1 MIVAERKLFDDLYAK
16 ARQHKKVLLLGCG
29 TCVTVCMAGGE
40 KEVDILSSQLKLA
53 ARERGDDFEVTTHT
67 IVRQCD
73 DEFFDEE
80 TSRKIAAADAVITL
94 ACGVGVQFCSEKYS
108 GKRVYAG
115 VNTVFYGATV
125 EQGMWEERCAGCGEC
140 IVDKFAGI
148 CPIARCAKSLMN
160 GPCGG
165 SSGGKCEVSK
175 ETDCAWALIVE
186 RMKAL
191 GTLEELSEIT
201 LPKDWSTSRDG
212 GPRRILHESLQ
223 LDKGTEKH
231 G

>member
-16 ARQHKKVLLLGCG
+16 ASRHKKVLLLGCG

-40 KEVDILSSQLKLA
+40 KEVDILNSQLKLA

-80 TSRKIAAADAVITL
+80 TSRKIAAADAVISL
-94 ACGVGVQFCSEKYS
+94 ACGVGIQFCSEKYPE
-108 GKRVYAG
+108 KPVYAG
-115 VNTVFYGATV
+115 VNTVFYGATI
-125 EQGMWEERCAGCGEC
+125 EQGVWAERCAGCGEC
-140 IVDKFAGI
+140 IVDKFGGI
-148 CPIARCAKSLMN
+148 CPVARCSKSLMN

-165 SSGGKCEVSK
+165 TSDGKCEVNK
-175 ETDCAWALIVE
+175 EIDCAWALIVK
-186 RMKAL
+186 RMKEL
-191 GTLEELSEIT
+191 GKLEELSEIT
-201 LPKDWSTSRDG
+201 PPKDWSTARHG
-212 GPRRILHESLQ
+212 GPRRIVHESLK
-223 LDKGTEKH
+223 LDKGAEKS